1 MNIIEIKNINKLY
14 KNFYLKIDDFT
25 VTTGDI
31 VGLVGENGSGKT
43 TMLNIILGLTGYCG
57 DYVMVNNVELSGVGR
72 LNYNVGIVTGE
83 SIGLDRYSIK
93 EIRKLMKILYN
104 EWDNNYFDIYIK
116 KYKLPEEKKIKNF
129 SKGMKMKLN
138 IAIALSHNAKLLVL
152 DEPTSGLDP
161 FIRNVILND
170 IYQYIKK
177 ENASAIISSHI
188 CGDLEKICNKLLL
201 LKEGKILL
209 NDSIANICNG
219 EKNESIENIVMKL
232 IGEKEYENYFV

>member
-14 KNFYLKIDDFT
+14 KYFYLKIDDFT

-93 EIRKLMKILYN
+93 EIRKLMKIL
-104 EWDNNYFDIYIK
+104 
-116 KYKLPEEKKIKNF
+116 
-129 SKGMKMKLN
+129 
-138 IAIALSHNAKLLVL
+138 
-152 DEPTSGLDP
+152 
-161 FIRNVILND
+161 
-170 IYQYIKK
+170 
-177 ENASAIISSHI
+177 
-188 CGDLEKICNKLLL
+188 
-201 LKEGKILL
+201 
-209 NDSIANICNG
+209 
-219 EKNESIENIVMKL
+219 
-232 IGEKEYENYFV
+232 